1 MNLRATF
8 AFGWF
13 TFPILHLKTS
23 GLPSMAV
30 SSTLAVTS
38 ISIGVAGD
46 VADMDMDAHRAL
58 RRREERAQPL
68 NTGFAVGES
77 H

>member
-1 MNLRATF
+1 MLLASSLSRYST
-8 AFGWF
+8 
-13 TFPILHLKTS
+13 LKTH

-30 SSTLAVTS
+30 SSTLAVTF

-46 VADMDMDAHRAL
+46 VADIDMDAHRGR
-58 RRREERAQPL
+58 RRREERVQPL
-68 NTGFAVGES
+68 NEGFAVGES